1 MRKISLFT
9 IMMMLMVAVSTWA
22 QSNSYNMVIE
32 MVNGT
37 KINIGPNDV
46 KNIYFNDGQ
55 LVISGETIEQIAQA
69 NSDKM
74 KWVEGR
80 LETLSNDYARLKE
93 KVDNIPQG
101 SGSGGG
107 GANSEQIAEINS
119 KIESLQTQIQSLA
132 ASISPI
138 PSLDGYL
145 KTADLPD
152 AVRNLL
158 RDYYTKA
165 EIDALLKSL
174 KNNLVIKSTVY
185 CILSPTSITPKV
197 IVNTFGVISNTF
209 GLISF
214 FPKQIMSTQKS

>member
-1 MRKISLFT
+1 
-9 IMMMLMVAVSTWA
+9 MVAVSTWA

-32 MVNGT
+32 MANGT

-119 KIESLQTQIQSLA
+119 KIESLQTQIQSLK
-132 ASISPI
+132 SYVGTISV

-174 KNNLVIKSTVY
+174 KNN
-185 CILSPTSITPKV
+185 
-197 IVNTFGVISNTF
+197 
-209 GLISF
+209 
-214 FPKQIMSTQKS
+214 

>member
-32 MVNGT
+32 MANGT

-80 LETLSNDYARLKE
+80 LETLSNDYTRLKE

-101 SGSGGG
+101 SGSGG

-152 AVRNLL
+152 AIRNLL

-174 KNNLVIKSTVY
+174 KNN
-185 CILSPTSITPKV
+185 
-197 IVNTFGVISNTF
+197 
-209 GLISF
+209 
-214 FPKQIMSTQKS
+214 

>member
-1 MRKISLFT
+1 MKKISVFT
-9 IMMMLMVAVSTWA
+9 IMMMLMVVVSAWA

-32 MVNGT
+32 MANGT

-74 KWVEGR
+74 RWVEER

-101 SGSGGG
+101 EGNGDS
-107 GANSEQIAEINS
+107 GANGEQIAEI
-119 KIESLQTQIQSLA
+119 KATIATIQSQLQRIGKA
-132 ASISPI
+132 VDDIRV
-138 PSLDGYL
+138 PSLDAYL
-145 KTADLPD
+145 RTADLPD

-165 EIDALLKSL
+165 EIDALLQSI
-174 KNNLVIKSTVY
+174 KNN
-185 CILSPTSITPKV
+185 
-197 IVNTFGVISNTF
+197 
-209 GLISF
+209 
-214 FPKQIMSTQKS
+214 

>member
-152 AVRNLL
+152 AIRNLL

-174 KNNLVIKSTVY
+174 KNN
-185 CILSPTSITPKV
+185 
-197 IVNTFGVISNTF
+197 
-209 GLISF
+209 
-214 FPKQIMSTQKS
+214 

>member
-9 IMMMLMVAVSTWA
+9 IVMMLMVVVSTWA

-32 MVNGT
+32 MANGT

-69 NSDKM
+69 NSEKM
-74 KWVEGR
+74 KWVEEY
-80 LETLSNDYARLKE
+80 LETLSNDYSSLKE
-93 KVDNIPQG
+93 KVDNIPQNGG
-101 SGSGGG
+101 SG

-119 KIESLQTQIQSLA
+119 KIESLQTQIQSLK
-132 ASISPI
+132 SYVGTISV

-174 KNNLVIKSTVY
+174 KNN
-185 CILSPTSITPKV
+185 
-197 IVNTFGVISNTF
+197 
-209 GLISF
+209 
-214 FPKQIMSTQKS
+214 